1 MIIFSVGVL
10 FIMWQNIGKG
20 EESRRRRRFRLQS
33 YNSQDNDFPL
43 TSFTNHLIIHADCH
57 SANKGLF
64 AGLLVLVGTVVS
76 VIIFYIALDESRS
89 GLAAQ
94 WVNMFSQGTLLIL
107 MIITVL
113 VAYRQITKLDVN
125 MHPISLLDDLLLFF
139 CLPSFFLYTIF
150 TVVPAMA
157 HQDYYAIVVCTL
169 QVRFSKLSNH
179 AFYIKKILVLL
190 RNKFLKSCTRLESRQ
205 RSY

>member
-1 MIIFSVGVL
+1 
-10 FIMWQNIGKG
+10 MWQNIGKG

-33 YNSQDNDFPL
+33 FTSEENDFPPA
-43 TSFTNHLIIHADCH
+43 SFTNHLVIHADCH

-76 VIIFYIALDESRS
+76 VIIFYIALDDSSS
-89 GLAAQ
+89 GFAAQ
-94 WVNMFSQGTLLIL
+94 WVNLTSQAALLIL

-125 MHPISLLDDLLLFF
+125 MHPVSLLDDLLLFF

-157 HQDYYAIVVCTL
+157 HQDYFAIVVCTL
-169 QVRFSKLSNH
+169 QV
-179 AFYIKKILVLL
+179 
-190 RNKFLKSCTRLESRQ
+190 NK
-205 RSY
+205 

>member
-1 MIIFSVGVL
+1 V
-10 FIMWQNIGKG
+10 
-20 EESRRRRRFRLQS
+20 
-33 YNSQDNDFPL
+33 
-43 TSFTNHLIIHADCH
+43 IHADCH

-76 VIIFYIALDESRS
+76 VIIFYIALDESSS

-94 WVNMFSQGTLLIL
+94 WVNMFSQGALLVL

-157 HQDYYAIVVCTL
+157 HKDYYAILVCTL
-169 QVRFSKLSNH
+169 QVTFNFPLSRHKGARDLGSLAN
-179 AFYIKKILVLL
+179 FLPNRSVPPKSIPNIESEKTEQLGN
-190 RNKFLKSCTRLESRQ
+190 RNSVIYTYPFPIREPEKAQ
-205 RSY
+205 